1 MAHLLPFKHSDDN
14 GGKAARIWWLF
25 DVYDRNIDRFSSLLN
40 TIFVVAGAFLVVVV
54 FILTPHGTID
64 YGKIIAE
71 NATEPNFILCF
82 LFLILVFLI
91 AIGNLAYEKDFY
103 EKSYFEKRVK
113 KLHIQNV
120 RGKLRMMVYNILPKI
135 LDPRPARKYFQK
147 RIRKLHKRDTMG
159 KLKTCA
165 EVMI

>member
-1 MAHLLPFKHSDDN
+1 MVEKQHEFDE
-14 GGKAARIWWLF
+14 LF

-64 YGKIIAE
+64 CGKIIAE

-91 AIGNLAYEKDFY
+91 AIGNLAYEKEHNRLTKFTKPDDLVKY
-103 EKSYFEKRVK
+103 RDEAELEKLYGSLYSV
-113 KLHIQNV
+113 
-120 RGKLRMMVYNILPKI
+120 
-135 LDPRPARKYFQK
+135 
-147 RIRKLHKRDTMG
+147 IRKQDKYHEILTLSILCSFYSFYSHFKV
-159 KLKTCA
+159 KL
-165 EVMI
+165 II